1 MSAHFRIKAL
11 NELCTSQ
18 RNCIKKCSA
27 NGNRHKSSSSMASM
41 MYMLMIRERTQQ
53 RLKERNLRLL
63 FGGTIESHKKITIKS
78 GSSKGEKTKKYGRG
92 SV

>member
-1 MSAHFRIKAL
+1 
-11 NELCTSQ
+11 
-18 RNCIKKCSA
+18 
-27 NGNRHKSSSSMASM
+27 M

-78 GSSKGEKTKKYGRG
+78 GSSKGEKTKTYSRG

>member
-1 MSAHFRIKAL
+1 
-11 NELCTSQ
+11 
-18 RNCIKKCSA
+18 
-27 NGNRHKSSSSMASM
+27 MASM

-78 GSSKGEKTKKYGRG
+78 GSSKGEKTKKYSRV